1 VLVAARYNK
10 CKRAL
15 EMFPWDDVD
24 AARNDAG
31 LQAEHDSEG
40 AHRHYGSRVTCPKC
54 SRSEDE
60 LVWFYFRSPEWT
72 WKNLCGRAG
81 WLAVCDPCR
90 TQAAFFIEI
99 MN

>member
-1 VLVAARYNK
+1 MPVAARYNK
-10 CKRAL
+10 CDRAF

-24 AARNDAG
+24 AARKDAR
-31 LQAEHDSEG
+31 LQSEHDAEG
-40 AHRHYGSRVTCPKC
+40 ARRHYGSRVTCPKC

-72 WKNLCGRAG
+72 WKTLCGRAG
-81 WLAVCDPCR
+81 WLAVCDPCQ
-90 TQAAFFIEI
+90 TQVDFVIEI